1 MLLAELEIRHSR
13 AVAPTR
19 RVALGPHWLPTEPA
33 PGYGGIL
40 LGGIVAAHFGDV
52 DPELRGEFL
61 GLVDDLEHG
70 RRIPQ
75 PRLRHRFQTD
85 VVGLDRSRH

>member
-1 MLLAELEIRHSR
+1 MLLAELEIRHTR

-19 RVALGPHWLPTEPA
+19 RIALGSQWLPTDPA

-40 LGGIVAAHFGDV
+40 LGGIVAAHLEDLH
-52 DPELRGEFL
+52 PELRDE
-61 GLVDDLEHG
+61 LVELADDLENG

-75 PRLRHRFQTD
+75 PRLRHRFQVD
-85 VVGLDRSRH
+85 VV